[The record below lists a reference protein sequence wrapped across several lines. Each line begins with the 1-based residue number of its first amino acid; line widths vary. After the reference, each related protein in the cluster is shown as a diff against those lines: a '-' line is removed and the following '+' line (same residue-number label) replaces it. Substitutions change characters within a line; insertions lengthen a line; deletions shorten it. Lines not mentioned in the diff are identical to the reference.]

1 MPSRH
6 SSGAGGRA
14 GHSNAEPVD
23 QGGPS
28 LDIVIPVFNEADG
41 LARFHRR
48 LEDVCN
54 TLNVCTRFIYVNDGS
69 RDATADILRQLAEHD
84 PRVVGVELTRN
95 FGHQAALSAGL
106 SIARADF
113 VITMDGDGQHPPEL
127 IPTLLEHLGGDFDV
141 VLTVR
146 RRTEDSGVRKRV
158 SSAWFYRV
166 LNWISATKLA
176 PGTADYRALRQI
188 VVESLVRLP
197 EYHRFVRGM
206 VSWLGYRT
214 VAVEYD
220 APPRIAGSTKY
231 SIGKMFKLALDAT
244 FSFSLVPL
252 QISAAL
258 GLFFF
263 ILAAVEAAYVLSFW
277 VRGDQQLLAPGWGSL
292 MFMLLVVGG
301 LLMIM
306 LGIVGA
312 YVGYTLQEVKGRPVF
327 LIRSIDSAVERTAQ
341 PSVAAH
347 KNDRPLERQ
356 VPVDRA

>member
-1 MPSRH
+1 M
-6 SSGAGGRA
+6 
-14 GHSNAEPVD
+14 
-23 QGGPS
+23 
-28 LDIVIPVFNEADG
+28 
-41 LARFHRR
+41 ARFHRT
-48 LEDVCN
+48 LTDVCK
-54 TLNVCTRFIYVNDGS
+54 TLNVSTRFIYVNDGS
-69 RDATADILRQLAEHD
+69 SDATADILRQLAEHD

-113 VITMDGDGQHPPEL
+113 VVTMDGDGQHPPEL
-127 IPTLLEHLGGDFDV
+127 IPTLLEHLRGDFDV

-146 RRTEDSGVRKRV
+146 RSTEDSGVGKRV
-158 SSAWFYRV
+158 TSTWFYRI

-176 PGTADYRALRQI
+176 PGTADYRALRQV

-214 VAVEYD
+214 VAIEYD
-220 APPRIAGSTKY
+220 ARPRISGSTKY

-263 ILAAVEAAYVLSFW
+263 ILAAIEAAYVLSFW

-306 LGIVGA
+306 LGIVGG

-327 LIRSIDSAVERTAQ
+327 LIRSIDSADERSTQQ
-341 PSVAAH
+341 PVAAQ

-356 VPVDRA
+356 VPLDRA